1 MSCLKEEYAMRVLVR
16 DVPVEDRPR
25 ERMLRD
31 GSQSLSNAD
40 LLAILLRTGSN
51 GQSVMSLAEQ
61 LLARF
66 GGLRSLMEA
75 DIREMTD
82 IPGMGPAK
90 ALQVQA
96 AIELGKRIARLT
108 RKPLTVIRSPQD
120 VADLFMD
127 RLRFE
132 KKEHFIVVHLDTKN
146 QVLTEETVSVGS
158 LDSSIVHPRE
168 IFKTALKKSSA
179 SIICVHNHPSGDPT
193 PSREDILVTKRL
205 AEVGQIM
212 GIELLDHVVIGEQR
226 FISLKEQGLF

>member
-1 MSCLKEEYAMRVLVR
+1 MSWLKVEESIRVLVR
-16 DVPVEDRPR
+16 DVPAEERPR
-25 ERMLRD
+25 ERMIRD
-31 GSQSLSNAD
+31 GASSLSNVE

-51 GQSVMSLAEQ
+51 GQSVLGLAEQ
-61 LLARF
+61 LLSRF

-75 DIREMTD
+75 DFHEIID

-90 ALQVQA
+90 ALQIQA
-96 AIELGKRIARLT
+96 AIEIGKRIARLS
-108 RKPLTVIRSPQD
+108 REPLTVIRSPQD

-132 KKEHFIVVHLDTKN
+132 KKEHFVVIHLDTKN
-146 QVLTEETVSVGS
+146 QIIAEEVASIGS

-212 GIELLDHVVIGEQR
+212 GIEMLDHIVIGEQR
-226 FISLKEQGLF
+226 FVSLKEQGLF

>member
-1 MSCLKEEYAMRVLVR
+1 MTNEDKTRVLVR
-16 DVPVEDRPR
+16 DVPVEERPR
-25 ERMLRD
+25 ERLMQL
-31 GSQSLSNAD
+31 GSAGLSNAE

-51 GQSVMSLAEQ
+51 GQSVIGLAEQ
-61 LLARF
+61 LLSRF

-75 DIREMTD
+75 EIQELIQ

-90 ALQVQA
+90 AIQLQA
-96 AIELGKRIARLT
+96 AFEVGRRIARLSRQPAAT
-108 RKPLTVIRSPQD
+108 IRSPQD
-120 VADLFMD
+120 VADLLMD

-132 KKEHFIVVHLDTKN
+132 KKEHFLVIHLDTKN
-146 QVLTEETVSVGS
+146 QVIGEEVASIGS

-168 IFKTALKKSSA
+168 IFKSALKKSSA

-212 GIELLDHVVIGEQR
+212 GIEVLDHVIIGEQR
-226 FISLKEQGLF
+226 FVSMKEKDLF

>member
-1 MSCLKEEYAMRVLVR
+1 MRVLVR